1 MKLKDLRNMPI
12 EVRMAVI
19 TYRRHVR
26 KVARA
31 MGRKYIPQEVQ

>member
-1 MKLKDLRNMPI
+1 MKPKDLRNMPI

-26 KVARA
+26 NMARG
-31 MGRKYIPQEVQ
+31 MERKYLPQEVQ